1 MSTAFLKSYD
11 EYVLRATKDIV
22 RVINMPLPTQNE
34 LITGVER
41 RPLYPRGDIGDS
53 AVTEGTGEDL
63 SDTSAPSPPLAPPL
77 PPTARGAYHRVY
89 SRSGLSTTDYF
100 VVGHTD
106 PMGGDME
113 VPVGFPTGRIKGAKY
128 LQKIIKKGFGGT
140 GLIY

>member
-53 AVTEGTGEDL
+53 AVTEGTGEP
-63 SDTSAPSPPLAPPL
+63 DTPTPSAPPPPPSGV
-77 PPTARGAYHRVY
+77 RGAYHRVY
-89 SRSGLSTTDYF
+89 AKSGGKFSDYF

-106 PMGGDME
+106 PMGGDIE
-113 VPVGFPTGRIKGAKY
+113 VPVGFPTGRLKGAKY

>member
-22 RVINMPLPTQNE
+22 RSINMPIPTQQE

-41 RPLYPRGDIGDS
+41 RPIYPRGDISDS

-63 SDTSAPSPPLAPPL
+63 PDTSVPSAAIAPPL
-77 PPTARGAYHRVY
+77 PPTARGAFHRVY
-89 SRSGLSTTDYF
+89 ARSGTGYMDYF

-106 PMGGDME
+106 PMGGDMAI
-113 VPVGFPTGRIKGAKY
+113 PVGIPSGRVKGAKY
-128 LQKIIKKGFGGT
+128 LQKISKKGFAGT